1 MSTIRENKHPSRY
14 GFGFDEIMA
23 AANFGCFP
31 ARHAERCLLPDG
43 FKHPLPAIETR
54 EPAMQLYA
62 FSKEAA

>member
-1 MSTIRENKHPSRY
+1 
-14 GFGFDEIMA
+14 MA

-31 ARHAERCLLPDG
+31 ARYAEHCLLPDG